1 MKKIFL
7 IATVLS
13 VQFFNAQTTEIEQA
27 SYAIGSSI
35 ALDMQKNKFDYD
47 AKSIAQAFIDVK
59 NGTQKIPNDSINPI
73 IQRFMTKRAEQM
85 KQEALKKE
93 EEFLSKNKTNKKIKV
108 TASGLQYEV
117 IKESKD
123 KTKPKSSEIA
133 KVKYKGTLIDGTE
146 FDSTEKQGG
155 NPIDLPLT
163 GVIPGFSEAIQLMNK
178 GSIYKFYIPSK
189 IGYGENPQGPIPAN
203 STLIFE
209 VELVDILPA
218 PKQENTPPPPPPA
231 QLPEGHSAN
240 DGHNH

>member
-1 MKKIFL
+1 MRKIIL
-7 IATVLS
+7 ATTVLS
-13 VQFFNAQTTEIEQA
+13 VQFFNAQTTEIEKA
-27 SYAIGSSI
+27 SYAIGASI

-47 AKSIAQAFIDVK
+47 AKSITQAFIDVK
-59 NGTQKIPNDSINPI
+59 NGASKIPNDSINPI
-73 IQRFMTKRAEQM
+73 IQKFMTKRAEQM
-85 KQEALKKE
+85 KLEAQKKE
-93 EEFLSKNKTNKKIKV
+93 EEFLAKNKTNKKIKV

-117 IKESKD
+117 VKESKD
-123 KTKPKSSEIA
+123 KTKPKSNEVA

-163 GVIPGFSEAIQLMNK
+163 GVIPGFSEAIQLMSK

-189 IGYGENPQGPIPAN
+189 IGYGENQNGPIPGN

-209 VELVDILPA
+209 VELIDILPT
-218 PKQENTPPPPPPA
+218 PKDVPPPPPPA

-240 DGHNH
+240 DGHNHK